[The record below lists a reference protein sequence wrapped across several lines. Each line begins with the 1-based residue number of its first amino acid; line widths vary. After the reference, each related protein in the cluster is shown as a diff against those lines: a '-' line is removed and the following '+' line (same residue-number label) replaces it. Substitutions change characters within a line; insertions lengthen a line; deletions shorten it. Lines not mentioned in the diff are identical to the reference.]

1 MSYAGGL
8 RPSFGA
14 AADATSKNV
23 AKVGGVDGSTKKGDS
38 AASDGGSESAGSMPI
53 SGYGLSKGEFAPN
66 NGDLIDETVEL
77 AAAAEILDGAMQ
89 SGLSAGSAKA
99 TGVAQYLLA
108 VPIL

>member
-1 MSYAGGL
+1 
-8 RPSFGA
+8 
-14 AADATSKNV
+14 
-23 AKVGGVDGSTKKGDS
+23 
-38 AASDGGSESAGSMPI
+38 
-53 SGYGLSKGEFAPN
+53 
-66 NGDLIDETVEL
+66 LIDETVEL

>member
-1 MSYAGGL
+1 M
-8 RPSFGA
+8 
-14 AADATSKNV
+14 
-23 AKVGGVDGSTKKGDS
+23 DGSTKKDDF
-38 AASDGGSESAGSMPI
+38 AASDDGSESAGSMPI
-53 SGYGLSKGEFAPN
+53 SGYGLAQGEFAPN

-89 SGLSAGSAKA
+89 SGLSAGSATA